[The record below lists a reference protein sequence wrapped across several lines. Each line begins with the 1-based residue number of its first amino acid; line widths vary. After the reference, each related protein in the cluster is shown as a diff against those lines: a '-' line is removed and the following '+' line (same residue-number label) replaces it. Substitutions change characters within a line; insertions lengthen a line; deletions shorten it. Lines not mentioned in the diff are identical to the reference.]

1 MNVSCD
7 VILDL
12 IPLVKDGVASDESC
26 RIVNE
31 HIKSCKRCKTEF
43 ETFESINLQELNL
56 KDEKI
61 IFSIK
66 RSVFITQIAIL
77 IIGAILGVALSDSV
91 SMFYNFMIM
100 PLIGGISLFA
110 FKEKWYLAPIA
121 VFILTYLR
129 QIAIHVFSDGFCWDM
144 LYDGLYY
151 SIIYIILIGLGVII
165 ARLFIFAFKKKSK
178 SQILKLLA
186 GVTAVALLCGIL
198 FVTNTFVGNPISSM
212 LANKAIKEYVDEK
225 YPFLDLETEKAVYN
239 FKFTSYVGK
248 AKSKTS
254 IDTHFRI
261 CYRDGKVQNDTYETN
276 VLEKFNTL
284 QRLSNE
290 YSFVAKK
297 IVAKELGYE
306 KNSTMVWYDIDESK
320 NIDDILE
327 LDMKFDRTLPIDTE
341 VTIRLD
347 LKDSSI
353 DGISKVLTNA
363 HKAFTDNGCNFS
375 KYGLFSENDGVL
387 VMVNE
392 VTPDDIES
400 GELANL
406 LEEAYKNEKENGI
419 SVTIKR

>member
-1 MNVSCD
+1 MRVSCD

-31 HIKSCKRCKTEF
+31 HIKSCKKCKAEF

-77 IIGAILGVALSDSV
+77 IIGAILGVALSDSA

-110 FKEKWYLAPIA
+110 LKEKWYLTPIA
-121 VFILTYLR
+121 IFILTYLR

-151 SIIYIILIGLGVII
+151 SIIYIILVGLGVII

-178 SQILKLLA
+178 SQILKFLA
-186 GVTAVALLCGIL
+186 GITAVALLCGIL
-198 FVTNTFVGNPISSM
+198 FVTNAFVGNPISSM

-290 YSFVAKK
+290 YSFVAKE
-297 IVAKELGYE
+297 IIAKELGYE

-392 VTPDDIES
+392 VTPADIES